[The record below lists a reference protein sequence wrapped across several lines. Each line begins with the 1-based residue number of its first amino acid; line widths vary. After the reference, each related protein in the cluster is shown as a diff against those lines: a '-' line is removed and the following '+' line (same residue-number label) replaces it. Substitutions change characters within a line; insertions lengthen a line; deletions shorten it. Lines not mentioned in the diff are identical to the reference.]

1 MSPYVGK
8 LEESLA
14 LRNITANASKIM
26 ALDNLSAA
34 GWYWK

>member
-14 LRNITANASKIM
+14 VQRNITANASKIM
-26 ALDNLSAA
+26 PLDNLSAA
-34 GWYWK
+34 